1 MKMKCFKKWLLT
13 VIFYIMFVIIILIIE
28 HYNESL
34 SRITL
39 YVLGFNMLIKY
50 SINLSKWIIK

>member
-1 MKMKCFKKWLLT
+1 MKCFKKWLLT